1 MDRHTKEQ
9 RRKNMQAIK
18 RKDTKIE
25 LMLRKSL
32 WKNGLRYRVDCKD
45 IFGSPDIAIKKY
57 KIAVFCDSEFFHGY
71 NWESQKENI
80 KSNKEY
86 WISKIERNMQRDKNV
101 NKILKDNGWLVIRFW
116 GFEIIKDV
124 ERCTQ
129 KIIESIQ
136 SRKKMKIS
144 ND

>member
-71 NWESQKENI
+71 NWANQKDNI

-124 ERCTQ
+124 EECTQ

-136 SRKKMKIS
+136 ARKKVKKS